1 MRTGR
6 STVAIAV
13 VTAVLIVPA
22 TTFGANPNFPGS
34 DPSESPRANTP
45 DDPNFDA
52 CEEDDPDTGTTDCS
66 SYFSEQ
72 WGKFGFSPDSAY
84 FPAPG
89 VRPMYA
95 DCVAPLPGS
104 PQLDQQGKEANT
116 DAGDPQCSQ
125 IGGVRADTAW
135 KYSTG
140 SPKVVD
146 AILDTGIRWQDPEL
160 VDQVHLNKGELPVPN
175 GPCSAPAG
183 DPYDCNDDGVFN
195 VEDYADDPRVSN
207 GAGDTES
214 DAILDGSDLIARFS
228 KGAFHGD
235 DDGNGY
241 EDDIAGWDFFDDDN
255 DPFDASSCCSAN
267 GHGTGRAKDA
277 LAETNNANA
286 GVGLC
291 PKCQVMPLRIWDTF
305 VTDPNTYAMGIV
317 YAADNGATIA
327 EGAVGGLGNPGFA
340 RRAFKYA
347 DGKGMTLTMVS
358 SDINSANHNYPTNY
372 NEGIYIAGSLPDSA
386 PNETCSGPGGQVPEP
401 PEDFAEGCE
410 AFLDFLE
417 PLVDCPPA
425 FPTCVGVTG
434 QPPTSSFFRNSNLTQ
449 YGGKNDVVL
458 VGTTGS
464 ENTGQASGAAG
475 LIQSYARKRFG
486 ATNMLSGNEVR
497 QLMTMSAEDV
507 QPENTGVIGEA
518 DRANDGWDSHF
529 GYGRLNLAGAMARIK
544 NDPPGDPDDF
554 TGWPCNASD
563 SNCVPP
569 EAQLESPD
577 WFAPINVDRVPAGG
591 IPIKGYAAAPHS
603 NSGVGDWEVEYACGQ
618 DAEDSDFQPI
628 SGASGNG
635 PVNGV
640 LGTLPKS
647 LLQDLAD
654 NCDGSVLNDPG
665 RPAGAASDQWP
676 EDPYPSPDPERHAF
690 QIRLTVHEQDDDSNV
705 GRYRKTLSAYNDDG
719 NLAGWPKPIGSG
731 SKANDLVTGSGGEVS
746 PRLYDIDGD
755 NELDVVLGTTSGELY
770 VLKSDGTPLQSWNGG
785 QPTKTQPYAVAQ
797 AHGTPGGAGEPPRE
811 GLRNPVIGDIDGDLE
826 PEVVADAGEHVY
838 AWHSDGSVV
847 DGFPVRID
855 PSFSEPC
862 NPGVPKPCFDAEDRQ
877 IAFEN
882 PPAPNNHIK
891 RGFLGSSALADLD
904 CDGKLD
910 IVAGSLDQHLYGWN
924 GEGDPLDGFPVKLS
938 HPDAEGGA
946 EIVTSPAIAE
956 LDGETCEG
964 GGDGG
969 PEVVQATNELVNAT
983 PSPGRPFDLL
993 NLFTGQVGGF
1003 DPVYAV
1009 HGDGSLLGGQWP
1021 VLIGT
1026 LAPDLLPLVGPGN
1039 DAAALDIDGD
1049 GTDEVSVSAFTG
1061 KAELVEGDGQNHV
1074 DYSAVSPGNRFD
1086 QSDVLNTAEYP
1097 AVGDILGAGE
1107 PSVFKGGITLNG
1119 AANLLAVNQNL
1130 PFNHVVQAWDPNT
1143 GQSVPGFPQATDD
1156 FQFFSQPAI
1165 AKLDAGGP
1173 TRQAL
1178 VGTGLYQLHAYG
1190 PGGSEPAGWP
1200 KFMGGW
1206 IQPTPAVGDTD
1217 GDGKLDV
1224 SAVTREG
1231 WSFLWE
1237 TDAPSCE
1244 AGSTTTNEEWWTF
1257 HHDEFGS
1264 ANYGTDARPPGT
1276 PEDLAAQSAA
1286 GGSVNLSWKA
1296 PGDDWL
1302 CGKASKYRILGS
1314 QNPIDHPGQG
1324 QILSEQDATEG
1335 PGETAEKE
1343 LSAAETDGLDYVAVL
1358 YRDDASNWGH
1368 LASATL
1374 PAGSGG
1380 GGGGGANP
1388 PPGPRCS
1395 NKIKGTAKR
1404 DRITGTDGGDR
1415 IKGRRGRD
1423 RIHGEGGDDCINGG
1437 KGRDRLFGDAGDDTL
1452 RGGKGFD
1459 RVRGGDGDDL
1469 IKVGGKGRDK
1479 VKCGPGDDT
1488 AIANRR
1494 DRTRGCETVR
1504 RH

>member
-1 MRTGR
+1 M
-6 STVAIAV
+6 TVAIAA
-13 VTAVLIVPA
+13 VTAALVLPCA
-22 TTFGANPNFPGS
+22 TLAANPNFPGS

-45 DDPNFDA
+45 DDPDFDA
-52 CEEDDPDTGTTDCS
+52 CEADDPDTGPTDCS

-72 WGKFGFSPDSAY
+72 WGKFGFNPDSAEM
-84 FPAPG
+84 APG
-89 VRPMYA
+89 VRTQYA
-95 DCVAPLPGS
+95 DCLVPDAHS
-104 PQLDQQGKEANT
+104 QLDQQGREANT

-140 SPKVVD
+140 SSKVVD

-160 VDQVHLNKGELPVPN
+160 VNQVHLNQAELEKPQ
-175 GPCSAPAG
+175 GCAE
-183 DPYDCNDDGVFN
+183 YDCNGDGVFN
-195 VEDYADDPRVSN
+195 IDDYTGHGVSQS
-207 GAGDTES
+207 AGDTES
-214 DAILDGSDLIARFS
+214 DSILDPSDLIATYS
-228 KGAFHGD
+228 DGSDA
-235 DDGNGY
+235 DGNGY
-241 EDDIAGWDFFDDDN
+241 VDDIAGWDFFDDDN

-277 LAETNNANA
+277 LAETNNGNA

-291 PKCQVMPLRIWDTF
+291 PKCQLMPLRIWDTF
-305 VTDPNTYAMGIV
+305 VTDPNNYAMGIV

-372 NEGIYIAGSLPDSA
+372 NEAIYIAGSLPDSA
-386 PNETCSGPGGQVPEP
+386 PNETCSGPGGQIPEP
-401 PEDFAEGCE
+401 PPDFTEGCE
-410 AFLDFLE
+410 AFLDFLG

-425 FPTCVGVTG
+425 FPICVGVSG
-434 QPPTSSFFRNSNLTQ
+434 QPPTTSFFRNSNLTQ

-458 VGTTGS
+458 VGSTGS

-475 LIQSYARKRFG
+475 LIQSYARERFG
-486 ATNMLSGNEVR
+486 ASDMLSGNEVR

-544 NDPPGDPDDF
+544 NDPPGQPDDF
-554 TGWPCNASD
+554 TGWPCQASD
-563 SNCVPP
+563 ANCVPP
-569 EAQLESPD
+569 EAQLDSPD

-591 IPIKGYAAAPHS
+591 IPIRGHTAAPHS

-618 DAEDSDFQPI
+618 DAADSEFQQI
-628 SGASGNG
+628 ASGSGAVDGT
-635 PVNGV
+635 

-654 NCDGSVLNDPG
+654 NCDGSVANDPG
-665 RPAGAASDQWP
+665 RPAGAAPGWP
-676 EDPYPSPDPERHAF
+676 ADPYPSPDPERHAF
-690 QIRLTVHEQDDDSNV
+690 QIRLTVHEADDSENI
-705 GRYRKTLSAYNDDG
+705 GRYRKTLFAYNDDG

-731 SKANDLVTGSGGEVS
+731 SDAARMATGSGGEVS
-746 PRLYDIDGD
+746 PRLYDMDGD

-862 NPGVPKPCFDAEDRQ
+862 NPGVPKPCFDAADRQ

-924 GEGDPLDGFPVKLS
+924 GEGEPLDGFPVKLS

-956 LDGETCEG
+956 LDGETCED

-969 PEVVQATNELVNAT
+969 PEVVQATNEIVNAT

-1021 VLIGT
+1021 LLIGT

-1061 KAELVEGDGQNHV
+1061 DAHLANGDGSSRTPYTN
-1074 DYSAVSPGNRFD
+1074 AAGNRVD
-1086 QSDVLNTAEYP
+1086 QGAVLNTAEYP
-1097 AVGDILGAGE
+1097 AVGDILGAGI
-1107 PSVFKGGITLNG
+1107 PSVLKGGITLNG
-1119 AANLLAVNQNL
+1119 VANLLAVNQNL

-1143 GQSVPGFPQATDD
+1143 GDSVPGFPLATDD

-1165 AKLDAGGP
+1165 AKVDGGGT

-1190 PGGSEPAGWP
+1190 PGGTEPAGWP

-1206 IQPTPAVGDTD
+1206 IQPTPAVGDAD

-1231 WSFLWE
+1231 WSFLWK

-1276 PEDLAAQSAA
+1276 PEDLAAKAAA
-1286 GGSVNLSWKA
+1286 GGSVDLSWKA

-1302 CGKASKYRILGS
+1302 CGQASKYRILGS

-1324 QILSEQDATEG
+1324 EVLTEQDATEG
-1335 PGETAEKE
+1335 SGDTVNKG
-1343 LSAAETDGLDYVAVL
+1343 LSAAELADARYVAVL

-1368 LASATL
+1368 LASAKL
-1374 PAGSGG
+1374 PTGGSGG
-1380 GGGGGANP
+1380 GGGGGNQS
-1388 PPGPRCS
+1388 PGGRCS
-1395 NKIKGTAKR
+1395 NAIGGTPKKDRLKGTE
-1404 DRITGTDGGDR
+1404 GGDT

-1423 RIHGEGGDDCINGG
+1423 RIHGNGGDDCVTGG
-1437 KGRDRLFGDAGDDTL
+1437 KGRDRVLGDAGDDTL

-1459 RVRGGDGDDL
+1459 RVKGGSGDDL
-1469 IKVGGKGRDK
+1469 IKVGGHGRDK
-1479 VKCGPGDDT
+1479 VNCGPGKDT
-1488 AIANRR
+1488 AIASRH
-1494 DRTRGCETVR
+1494 DRVR
-1504 RH
+1504 RCEKVKRR